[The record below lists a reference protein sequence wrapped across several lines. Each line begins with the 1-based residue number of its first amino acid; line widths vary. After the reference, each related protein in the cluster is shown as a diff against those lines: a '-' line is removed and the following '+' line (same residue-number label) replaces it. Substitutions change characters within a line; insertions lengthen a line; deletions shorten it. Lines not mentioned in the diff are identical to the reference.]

1 MSNYSSLKATIN
13 ANVKQNGNQE
23 ITGAIMNSVLNAMV
37 DSLGAGYQYKGVAT
51 PATNPG
57 TPDYNVFYL
66 ASEAGTYTNFGGL
79 VIGDNEVAALV
90 YNGSWSKQTTGAATA
105 SEVSQLAQ
113 DMADLESDLEGGAEV
128 LIPVDIG
135 TNTNNIGYY
144 SKNNGSLSTNSS
156 YRYYP
161 PVDLSEY
168 VGKTL
173 KMEVEWGVAPSSS
186 YDNAICI
193 FTANGILNSQDATA
207 KGYVGEY
214 ALYTTRVGSKATLIT
229 TIEKPYLR
237 ISTHKNSNCTITVN
251 VVSTSVGRVP
261 VLEEKVAELEAKK
274 VAPIDIKDAPF
285 LEDFR
290 FCTIYP
296 NKAVSSTATI
306 DGKNCI
312 VWNNSATDWYTIAIN
327 IRSYK
332 DLILVSDILPQSVIS
347 RFLTVGID
355 TGGANIEFV
364 AWADSDESFS
374 LAPTAYVFDGSKMTL
389 TLSAL
394 LSTYGYNGNIVLYI
408 KMPSTYKIN
417 WLASGMQL
425 EGYDWMKIGSYA
437 KADLKKELK
446 ADNIK
451 IVLPSKIY
459 AAVGH
464 EMNLYKDSFI
474 LCDDSERYGLIA
486 SFGPLTPAHKGQNER
501 FSFTPT
507 VANNGVDCTIGVYDK
522 VTLEMI
528 ATKTFKL
535 YVKAVTQPSKKVI
548 FIGDSL
554 TDRCIYPAEI
564 CQELGGGNLISL
576 GTRHDTL
583 TYQGSNG
590 VVSVDMDNEGRGG
603 WSANDYCTKATD
615 GTITNAFWNPTSQAF
630 DFAYYMS
637 QNGFSSVDCVVIAL
651 GTNDIGKNM
660 LASDFDTIIGNFRTM
675 VDSIHSYSSAIK
687 VVISLTPH
695 GAESDGWAAAGYSD
709 RSTEYN
715 YLQFTLVEK
724 LIAEFESEANVFLAP
739 TYLNIDHHNDY
750 PTTEVAISAR
760 NPKTVKRQNNNV
772 HFSVDSTTPVS
783 QCWGYLKMA
792 DAIWYTMLAA
802 LT

>member
-1 MSNYSSLKATIN
+1 MSKAATKALIGE
-13 ANVKQNGNQE
+13 K
-23 ITGAIMNSVLNAMV
+23 ITGNGVQAITGPILNNVLNTMV
-37 DSLGAGYQYKGVAT
+37 DDY
-51 PATNPG
+51 G
-57 TPDYNVFYL
+57 TQD
-66 ASEAGTYTNFGGL
+66 
-79 VIGDNEVAALV
+79 
-90 YNGSWSKQTTGAATA
+90 
-105 SEVSQLAQ
+105 EVSQLAQ
-113 DMADLESDLEGGAEV
+113 DVADLESDLEGGAEV

-144 SKNNGSLSTNSS
+144 NKNNGSLSTNSS

-261 VLEEKVAELEAKK
+261 VLEEKVAELETKK

-374 LAPTAYVFDGSKMTL
+374 LAPTAYVF
-389 TLSAL
+389 
-394 LSTYGYNGNIVLYI
+394 
-408 KMPSTYKIN
+408 
-417 WLASGMQL
+417 
-425 EGYDWMKIGSYA
+425 
-437 KADLKKELK
+437 
-446 ADNIK
+446 
-451 IVLPSKIY
+451 
-459 AAVGH
+459 
-464 EMNLYKDSFI
+464 
-474 LCDDSERYGLIA
+474 RY
-486 SFGPLTPAHKGQNER
+486 TN
-501 FSFTPT
+501 
-507 VANNGVDCTIGVYDK
+507 
-522 VTLEMI
+522 
-528 ATKTFKL
+528 
-535 YVKAVTQPSKKVI
+535 
-548 FIGDSL
+548 
-554 TDRCIYPAEI
+554 
-564 CQELGGGNLISL
+564 
-576 GTRHDTL
+576 
-583 TYQGSNG
+583 SN
-590 VVSVDMDNEGRGG
+590 
-603 WSANDYCTKATD
+603 
-615 GTITNAFWNPTSQAF
+615 
-630 DFAYYMS
+630 
-637 QNGFSSVDCVVIAL
+637 
-651 GTNDIGKNM
+651 
-660 LASDFDTIIGNFRTM
+660 
-675 VDSIHSYSSAIK
+675 
-687 VVISLTPH
+687 
-695 GAESDGWAAAGYSD
+695 
-709 RSTEYN
+709 
-715 YLQFTLVEK
+715 
-724 LIAEFESEANVFLAP
+724 
-739 TYLNIDHHNDY
+739 LNI
-750 PTTEVAISAR
+750 
-760 NPKTVKRQNNNV
+760 
-772 HFSVDSTTPVS
+772 F
-783 QCWGYLKMA
+783 
-792 DAIWYTMLAA
+792 
-802 LT
+802 